1 MANHLKAAAIQTL
14 LGDVAANITI
24 GDLVDLIE
32 AMQRIHI
39 TRGPDHDRSMES
51 SMSTI
56 FTSTVQ
62 P

>member
-14 LGDVAANITI
+14 LGKTAGNLRPGDVE
-24 GDLVDLIE
+24 DLLD
-32 AMQRIHI
+32 AMDRIHI
-39 TRGPDHDRSMES
+39 TRGPDHDRTVES
-51 SMSTI
+51 TLGTI